1 MNAGSSSSPYF
12 TLTLPN
18 EFLTYNVTVAAVN
31 AQGRAQ
37 SSVLVVCPGMNRQSS
52 KYDLTQLSV
61 LYLKSMMFTDLN
73 AIQFYFTDLQPP
85 TGVSVEITGTDT
97 AVVSWNAQQSRM
109 CDVVV
114 GNYSVRYQLTNDTGS
129 SPITV
134 YTSSTS
140 VTLNGLVPNA
150 VYSVSVATI
159 TLGGGGMSALSATT
173 PFTVTATA
181 PPPGKYLLRW
191 RVHLIISLF
200 IHDVIIVFIVQQEV
214 WSYI

>member
-1 MNAGSSSSPYF
+1 MSELHIIGIRTVRSLQVTQKCTLNISLSEAMQSLF
-12 TLTLPN
+12 TGP
-18 EFLTYNVTVAAVN
+18 
-31 AQGRAQ
+31 
-37 SSVLVVCPGMNRQSS
+37 
-52 KYDLTQLSV
+52 
-61 LYLKSMMFTDLN
+61 
-73 AIQFYFTDLQPP
+73 QPP
-85 TGVSVEITGTDT
+85 TGVSVDITVPNT

-129 SPITV
+129 TPITV

-159 TLGGGGMSALSATT
+159 ASGRSTSEFSAAT

-181 PPPGKYLLRW
+181 MPHSKY
-191 RVHLIISLF
+191 I
-200 IHDVIIVFIVQQEV
+200 
-214 WSYI
+214 

>member
-1 MNAGSSSSPYF
+1 MV
-12 TLTLPN
+12 
-18 EFLTYNVTVAAVN
+18 VT
-31 AQGRAQ
+31 G
-37 SSVLVVCPGMNRQSS
+37 
-52 KYDLTQLSV
+52 D
-61 LYLKSMMFTDLN
+61 
-73 AIQFYFTDLQPP
+73 
-85 TGVSVEITGTDT
+85 DT

-114 GNYSVRYQLTNDTGS
+114 GNYSVRYQLTNDTCS

-159 TLGGGGMSALSATT
+159 ALGGGMSAFSATT

-181 PPPGKYLLRW
+181 APPSKSLLM
-191 RVHLIISLF
+191 
-200 IHDVIIVFIVQQEV
+200 
-214 WSYI
+214 